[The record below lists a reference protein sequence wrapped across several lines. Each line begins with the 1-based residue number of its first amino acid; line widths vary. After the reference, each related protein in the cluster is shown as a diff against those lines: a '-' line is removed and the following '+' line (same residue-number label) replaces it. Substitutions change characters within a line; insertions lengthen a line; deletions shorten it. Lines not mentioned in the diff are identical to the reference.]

1 VAPPHGPAIPAVEAA
16 AQRLGVE
23 LRLVPAATV
32 DEFEAAFATMT
43 QGRVDALLGLAS
55 PVYYLHRAR
64 LAELAL
70 ERRQPSLFMWR
81 ENAEVGSLLSYGPDL
96 QELFRRCAAYVDKIL
111 KGASPAELPVEQA
124 STYELIINL
133 RAARALGIV
142 IAPEI
147 LARADQVIE

>member
-1 VAPPHGPAIPAVEAA
+1 
-16 AQRLGVE
+16 
-23 LRLVPAATV
+23 
-32 DEFEAAFATMT
+32 
-43 QGRVDALLGLAS
+43 LAS